1 MHASSV
7 SISRFHRA
15 VVQAF
20 GFARQFTAVLALALP
35 VGLSAQTHGV
45 FTAVTYNVA
54 GLPEGLSSS
63 HPATNTPFIGQRLTN
78 YDYVHVQEDFNSHA
92 ALYANDTHPF
102 RTATSGG
109 AGLGDGLNTL
119 SDFPFTDFQRV
130 TWSQRNGTDALTPK
144 GFTFH
149 RVRLAEGVY
158 VDFYNLHTNA
168 GTADADLSARASNIS
183 QISRFISANSAG
195 NAVIVMGDTNTR
207 YTRTGDNI
215 RLLTSANGLTDTW
228 IQLIRNGD
236 VPALGSPALVAGTVP
251 HDTDE
256 VVDKIFYRNS
266 RLISFTPS
274 DYHLDNPAFYHPT
287 SGQPLS
293 DHWPLFTTFAW
304 RLNDGY
310 RASDLFGGPHGSL
323 FNDIERLPGNAQV
336 NTVTIRSGS
345 RVDQVGVTLNN
356 GLALAHGGNG
366 GTAHSLNLA
375 SGEYL
380 TSVRLDAGDYQGH
393 TRIFYIEFHTNFGRT
408 LAGGST
414 TSSSV
419 TYSAPAGWK
428 ITGFYGNQGDAV
440 DKLGLIY
447 TPL

>member
-1 MHASSV
+1 MHASSL
-7 SISRFHRA
+7 SFSGLRSGLAHT
-15 VVQAF
+15 F
-20 GFARQFTAVLALALP
+20 GLARQVTALLALALP
-35 VGLSAQTHGV
+35 AVLSAQTNGV

-78 YDYVHVQEDFNSHA
+78 YDYIHVQEDFNYHA

-102 RTATSGG
+102 RTPTSGG
-109 AGLGDGLNTL
+109 AGFGDGLNTL

-158 VDFYNLHTNA
+158 VDIYNLHTNA
-168 GTADADLSARASNIS
+168 GTATADLNARASNIS
-183 QISRFISANSAG
+183 QLSNFIAANSGG

-207 YTRTGDNI
+207 YTRSGDNI

-228 IQLIRNGD
+228 IQLIRGGD
-236 VPALGSPALVAGTVP
+236 VPAIGSPAIVAGAVP

-256 VVDKIFYRNS
+256 VVDKIFYRSS
-266 RLISFTPS
+266 RLITFTPS
-274 DYHLDNPAFYHPT
+274 AYHLDNAAFYHPT
-287 SGQPLS
+287 SGLPLS

-304 RLNDGY
+304 RLNAGY

-323 FNDIERLPGNAQV
+323 FNDIERISRNDQV
-336 NTVTIRSGS
+336 NTVTIRTGS
-345 RVDQVGVTLNN
+345 RVDQVGVTLNT
-356 GLALAHGGNG
+356 GAVLAHGGSG
-366 GTAHSLNLA
+366 GTARSLNLA
-375 SGEYL
+375 AGEYVS
-380 TSVRLDAGDYQGH
+380 SVRLDAGDYKGH
-393 TRIFYIEFHTNFGRT
+393 TRIFYVEFHTNFGRT

-414 TSSSV
+414 TGSSV

-440 DKLGLIY
+440 DKLGVIY